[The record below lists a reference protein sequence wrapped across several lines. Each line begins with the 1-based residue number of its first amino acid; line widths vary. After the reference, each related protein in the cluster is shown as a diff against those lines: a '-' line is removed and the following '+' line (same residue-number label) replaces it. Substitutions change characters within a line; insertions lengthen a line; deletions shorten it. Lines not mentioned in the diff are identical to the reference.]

1 MDDGDTRT
9 LLARTARTAT
19 AVGVALDIGGQSVV
33 DDVRQVI
40 DVETTCGHIRRH
52 EYLGE
57 VAAKLLHRQV
67 ALRLREVAVERLR
80 IVAIAYQLVGY
91 LLRLALRATE
101 DDGVDLRIEVHD
113 TLQGQVFVLRVDHV
127 IDMVHIL
134 RTLIATA
141 DHDLLVVVEVALGH
155 TLHLAAHRGR
165 EEQCVALLGN
175 AFENLGDGVLE
186 SHVEHLVGLIK
197 HHVAGVVETRL
208 APVHQV
214 DEAARCSHD
223 DLCAMTE
230 RTNLCLDTCA
240 TIDGDDMDMG
250 DIAREG
256 VEIVGDLETE
266 LAGRREHDGLRLLAV
281 GVNTLEQGNA
291 EGCRLARTRLGEG
304 DDVVAVA

>member
-1 MDDGDTRT
+1 M
-9 LLARTARTAT
+9 
-19 AVGVALDIGGQSVV
+19 
-33 DDVRQVI
+33 
-40 DVETTCGHIRRH
+40 
-52 EYLGE
+52 
-57 VAAKLLHRQV
+57 
-67 ALRLREVAVERLR
+67 
-80 IVAIAYQLVGY
+80 
-91 LLRLALRATE
+91 
-101 DDGVDLRIEVHD
+101 
-113 TLQGQVFVLRVDHV
+113 
-127 IDMVHIL
+127 
-134 RTLIATA
+134 
-141 DHDLLVVVEVALGH
+141 EVALGH

-175 AFENLGDGVLE
+175 AFENFGDGVLE

-208 APVHQV
+208 APMHQV
-214 DEAARCSHD
+214 DEAARRSHD

-256 VEIVGDLETE
+256 VEVVGDLETE